1 MLQPPDQA
9 AAVTRR
15 LSPQRRISM
24 NITREALYDLRERA
38 RAIERDD
45 TEEAREALNAAHRRN
60 PNSGTWAPR
69 QADGAGIY
77 FEHTEHDGTIS
88 RLTEAWKAAQK
99 RAQRK
104 AARLIER
111 ELRDTVYRVENTRTV
126 AGSFPTFR
134 VAGHADLTF
143 LTDSR
148 NDRAGMRSV
157 EIRRDGQQIDSVYI
171 EPSSLW
177 ECALEGLIA
186 LVERALI
193 AT

>member
-1 MLQPPDQA
+1 
-9 AAVTRR
+9 
-15 LSPQRRISM
+15 M
-24 NITREALYDLRERA
+24 NITREALYDLRERT

-45 TEEAREALNAAHRRN
+45 TEEAREALNEAHRRN
-60 PNSGTWAPR
+60 PNSGTWTPR

-77 FEHTEHDGTIS
+77 FEHTEQDGDGTIS
-88 RLTEAWKAAQK
+88 SLTEAWKAAQK

-126 AGSFPTFR
+126 ACSFPTFR
-134 VAGHADLTF
+134 ITGHPGLTL

-148 NDRAGMRSV
+148 NNRAGMRSV
-157 EIRRDGQQIDSVYI
+157 SILRDGQQIDNVYI

-186 LVERALI
+186 LVERGLI
-193 AT
+193 GT